1 MGGRRP
7 ASLLVAISALA
18 ACTSLPVDLPL
29 RATADPIR
37 IEPGGGEDE
46 LGVSETR
53 RAVLRPA
60 AASLIDRLNEERAA
74 HGLPRLEVSDGLID
88 LAFTRCED
96 MAARGYLAS
105 HDPRTGEPLPLELM
119 VNSGFGGR
127 LAEVLAASA
136 PGLQDLAAAV
146 MAQWLASPVHRSVLL
161 DPAYR
166 YAGSGLMVDD
176 GDWKVVLLLAER
188 APQER

>member
-1 MGGRRP
+1 MGSRRI
-7 ASLLVAISALA
+7 ARLLLVISAVA

-29 RATADPIR
+29 RATADPIK
-37 IEPGGGEDE
+37 IEPGSGEDE
-46 LGVSETR
+46 PGLIEAR

-60 AASLIDRLNEERAA
+60 AASFIDRLNEDRAA
-74 HGLPRLEVSDGLID
+74 HGLPLLEVSDSLID
-88 LAFTRCED
+88 LAFTRSED

-105 HDPRTGEPLPLELM
+105 RDPETNEPLPLKLM
-119 VNSGFGGR
+119 VGSGFGGR

-136 PGLQDLAAAV
+136 PGLQDLGAAI
-146 MAQWLASPVHRSVLL
+146 MARWLASPEHRSVLL

-166 YAGSGLMVDD
+166 YAGSGLMADD
-176 GDWKVVLLLAER
+176 EEWKVVLLLAER